1 MADERQFGVQELASA
16 RYLVQSE
23 ECIERDVELPAGRVR
38 PQRSGLENA
47 VRWLTPL
54 VLVMLVATAGGI
66 YWQNRASISS
76 TAGELKNR
84 RSAVD
89 LLLWASGSKKTFSQ
103 GVSDTLKRAQRDSA
117 FPSDQMKPAFKTE
130 FDNVD
135 FSNLSQSWNGG
146 KR

>member
-1 MADERQFGVQELASA
+1 MADERSFGVQELASA
-16 RYLVQSE
+16 RYLVQTE
-23 ECIERDVELPAGRVR
+23 ECAEAEVDVPARRVQ

-54 VLVMLVATAGGI
+54 VIVMLVVAGGGI
-66 YWQNRASISS
+66 YWQHRASIAS

-84 RSAVD
+84 RSAID
-89 LLLWASGSKKTFSQ
+89 LLLWASGSKKTFQQ
-103 GVSDTLKRAQRDSA
+103 GLTDTLKRAQRDSA
-117 FPSDQMKPAFKTE
+117 FPTDQKPAFKTE